1 MIFPAKKITLKDG
14 RGAVLRS
21 PGADDA
27 AALIEI
33 MRTCAAETEYVI
45 RYPEECIMTQQ
56 QEAEFIERSN
66 ASPYDVMTV
75 CETSG
80 DIAGI
85 CSISFERHI
94 KTRHRAS
101 VAIAIKQK
109 YWGLGIGTAM
119 FSEMIAS
126 AREKGVLQLELDYI
140 EGNERARRLYEK
152 AGFME
157 VARRPDAIRLRD
169 GTKLSEISMIKKL

>member
-1 MIFPAKKITLKDG
+1 MIFPTKDIILKDG
-14 RGAVLRS
+14 RKAVLRN
-21 PGADDA
+21 PGEDDA
-27 AALIEI
+27 AAMIEF
-33 MRTCAAETEYVI
+33 MRTCAAETDFI
-45 RYPEECIMTQQ
+45 LRYPEECTMTEQ
-56 QEAEFIERSN
+56 QETAFIESSN

-75 CETSG
+75 CEVSG

-101 VAIAIKQK
+101 VAIAIKRK

>member
-1 MIFPAKKITLKDG
+1 MIFPTKDIILKDG
-14 RGAVLRS
+14 RKAVLRN
-21 PGADDA
+21 PGEDDA
-27 AALIEI
+27 AAMIEF
-33 MRTCAAETEYVI
+33 MRTCAAETDFI
-45 RYPEECIMTQQ
+45 LRYPEECIMTEQ
-56 QEAEFIERSN
+56 QETAFIESSN

-75 CETSG
+75 CEVSG

-101 VAIAIKQK
+101 VAIAIKRK

>member
-1 MIFPAKKITLKDG
+1 MIFPTKDIILKDG
-14 RGAVLRS
+14 RKAVLRN
-21 PGADDA
+21 PGEDDA
-27 AALIEI
+27 AAMIDF
-33 MRTCAAETEYVI
+33 MRTCAAETEFI
-45 RYPEECIMTQQ
+45 LRYPEECTMTEQ
-56 QEAEFIERSN
+56 QEAAFIERSN
-66 ASPYDVMTV
+66 ASPYDVMIICV
-75 CETSG
+75 IAE

-85 CSISFERHI
+85 CSISFERLI

-109 YWGLGIGTAM
+109 YWGLGMGTAM

-140 EGNERARRLYEK
+140 EGNERARRLYKK
-152 AGFME
+152 AGFTE